1 MVFPHNE
8 AVANATHKKRKR
20 TSSTKAGVTKRKG
33 TATSTSTSTADTR
46 STRCCLKLFSV
57 SLLYHV
63 QSPHQYIFFS
73 LFTQNLELDPMTL
86 FFSKFC
92 NPSLFFKTPG
102 ALKPQNIQGRHQ
114 GRSVPSRKNL
124 HQRGLLQLWQP
135 AHPAPLQ
142 KPEAKSNSNLKKVR
156 FLSVILAAVFLA

>member
-1 MVFPHNE
+1 MLCPLLHQGW
-8 AVANATHKKRKR
+8 
-20 TSSTKAGVTKRKG
+20 SSHTMRQWPMLHTRKG
-33 TATSTSTSTADTR
+33 RQHRLQKQVSQKEKGQQPVLRQA
-46 STRCCLKLFSV
+46 LPILGIPSV
-57 SLLYHV
+57 VLSYSQFHYFIMYNHLTNTH
-63 QSPHQYIFFS
+63 FFL

-124 HQRGLLQLWQP
+124 HKRGLLQLWQP
-135 AHPAPLQ
+135 ARPAPLQ
-142 KPEAKSNSNLKKVR
+142 IPEARSNSSLNKV
-156 FLSVILAAVFLA
+156 